1 MLRDTTHSEWEST
14 TTVVQEV
21 RSPLIPEGAHAM
33 TVLIHHPPGA
43 PGYPPHRLPG
53 GPGFGYM
60 IDGEM
65 LFELEGESPRVLRAG
80 DAFWGA
86 GGDVIHYQ
94 DANNRTDIPCS
105 FVLTLFCVPGRPMLE
120 WVTEKEL
127 EERKGLRVSMS
138 PSTDGHVDTTAAAAS
153 THTGTGAATTSQE
166 SGYERAHQW
175 RAATRGLVLFGAT
188 AMAASDQPQSH
199 GSISIALTGKALSND
214 LSLAETDTI
223 PLTSLGDHADA
234 RIHPMRVIPM
244 QLDMLSDLPAICV
257 RGCGMTEPTQLR
269 LVVELTARNSH
280 TDTTTVM
287 TCKYDSVLL
296 DAQSPLVLMDFDLQH
311 GELRH

>member
-1 MLRDTTHSEWEST
+1 MLQDMTDSEWEST
-14 TTVVQEV
+14 ITVVQEV
-21 RSPLIPEGAHAM
+21 RSPLIPEGAHVM
-33 TVLIHHPPGA
+33 TVLINHPPGA

-65 LFELEGESPRVLRAG
+65 LFELEGEAPRVLRAG

-105 FVLTLFCVPGRPMLE
+105 FVLTLFCVPGQPMLE
-120 WVTEKEL
+120 WVTEEEL

-138 PSTDGHVDTTAAAAS
+138 PSIEGHVDTTAAGAS
-153 THTGTGAATTSQE
+153 THTGTDAATTSHE

-175 RAATRGLVLFGAT
+175 RAATRGLVLLGAT
-188 AMAASDQPQSH
+188 AMAASDHPQSQ
-199 GSISIALTGKALSND
+199 GSISITLTGKALSND
-214 LSLAETDTI
+214 LLLADTGTI
-223 PLTSLGDHADA
+223 ALTSLGDHADA
-234 RIHPMRVIPM
+234 RIHPMRVVPM
-244 QLDMLSDLPAICV
+244 QLDRLSDLPAICV
-257 RGCGMTEPTQLR
+257 LGRGMTEPTQLR
-269 LVVELTARNSH
+269 LVVELTARNPH
-280 TDTTTVM
+280 TDTTSVM

-296 DAQSPLVLMDFDLQH
+296 DAQTPLVLLDFELQH

>member
-1 MLRDTTHSEWEST
+1 MLQDTTDSEWEST
-14 TTVVQEV
+14 ITVVQEV
-21 RSPLIPEGAHAM
+21 RSPLIREGAHVT
-33 TVLIHHPPGA
+33 TVLINHPPGA

-65 LFELEGESPRVLRAG
+65 LFELEGEAPRVLRAG

-105 FVLTLFCVPGRPMLE
+105 FVLTLFCVTGQPMLE
-120 WVTEKEL
+120 WVTEEEL

-138 PSTDGHVDTTAAAAS
+138 PSIDGHVDGTAAAAS
-153 THTGTGAATTSQE
+153 THTGTGAATKSHE
-166 SGYERAHQW
+166 YGYERAHQW
-175 RAATRGLVLFGAT
+175 RAATRGLVLLGAT
-188 AMAASDQPQSH
+188 AMAASDQRRSQ
-199 GSISIALTGKALSND
+199 GSISITLTGKALSND
-214 LSLAETDTI
+214 LLLADTGTI
-223 PLTSLGDHADA
+223 ALTSLGDHADA
-234 RIHPMRVIPM
+234 RIHPMRVVPM
-244 QLDMLSDLPAICV
+244 QLDKLSDLPAICV
-257 RGCGMTEPTQLR
+257 RGRGMTEPTQLR
-269 LVVELTARNSH
+269 LVVELTARNPH
-280 TDTTTVM
+280 TDTTSVM

-296 DAQSPLVLMDFDLQH
+296 DAQAPLVLLDFELQH